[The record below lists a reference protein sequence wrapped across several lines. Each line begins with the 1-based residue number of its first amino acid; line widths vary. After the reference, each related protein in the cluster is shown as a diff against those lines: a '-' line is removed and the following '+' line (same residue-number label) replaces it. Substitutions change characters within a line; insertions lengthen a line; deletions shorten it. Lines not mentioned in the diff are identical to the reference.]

1 MMTASYLQNSLYPVV
16 PPGNETTQLNQ
27 AQDPISE
34 TVSAVAPDVDSNEV
48 LIAAEETQA
57 DDSLDVASKTSDVN
71 QEPETAPTS
80 STATPAVAQSEA
92 TDEQNADDED
102 AISALPQSKY
112 YTLGSISPKSDRR
125 HLVTF
130 SSAGGTVRRV
140 ELNFRDKKDRYRYRD
155 LEYKGGYLG
164 ELECISSPLGCE
176 IGVVGEG
183 TPAHE
188 ARLQAGDIIKSLN
201 GEPVAD
207 AVDFAA
213 MMLRTKP
220 GENLNL
226 GYQRENR
233 DNTVEI
239 GLTDKP
245 IELIRPD
252 PDFLVEGKFGDPSFR
267 TTLMATTPMKESW
280 PLLDKQMMDGQ
291 WELEKHTENEI
302 SFSYTISQL
311 QIDSN
316 ESLKTAE
323 QVFAGPIKVTKTY
336 RLDGISDIRDH
347 QAGVRD
353 FHFDITLKIE
363 NQSATAATFTYQLDG
378 PLGTPTETWWYQNK
392 IHGRNTAVGYVA
404 GARDVIGSTGQSEF
418 TFFGGPELVSNKEKT
433 QPEYFWVLNPPA
445 DDGGESQTVKNLGVD
460 TQYFNVSLL
469 PVSDDGSFNAYSVLA
484 DLVDVEVPENAREK
498 KLVDCTFKMFKN
510 LKLAPQQ
517 TYEQSF
523 QIFAGPKE
531 HEILEAYG
539 LEDARS
545 FGWFALIAKPLCGL
559 LKFFFFITGK
569 IGYGIP
575 IILLTVLV
583 RCFMIPISRRAALNA
598 QMMQYLQP
606 QMKEIADK
614 YKEDMEKR
622 SLAQRNLFKKYNYNP
637 FGGCFMMIFQIP
649 IFIALYRGLS
659 VDIALRDQPLFPGIS
674 WCSDLSA
681 PDQFWYW
688 KDWLPAFLGSETGW
702 LGPYFNLLPIITCVL
717 FIVQQKL
724 FTPPPTDEQQEM
736 MQKMMKYMMLMMGFM
751 FFKVPAGL
759 CLYFITSSLWGII
772 ERKMLPKPELD
783 KTKLDDLLDEDEMD
797 KATLKKVEK
806 ARQKQA
812 QADAQRTA
820 EMDEKKRRDKERKKR
835 LKQRDP

>member
-1 MMTASYLQNSLYPVV
+1 MLTASYLQNSFYPVV

-27 AQDPISE
+27 IHDPDSE
-34 TVSAVAPDVDSNEV
+34 AGLASEDSEVPQVSGVD
-48 LIAAEETQA
+48 LA
-57 DDSLDVASKTSDVN
+57 DTSSDVN
-71 QEPETAPTS
+71 SETL
-80 STATPAVAQSEA
+80 
-92 TDEQNADDED
+92 TDETESAASPNQPMPNTAELQPVPADDEGTQDED
-102 AISALPQSKY
+102 AISSTPNSQF
-112 YTLGSISPKSDRR
+112 YTLGSISSESDSRY
-125 HLVTF
+125 LVTF

-155 LEYKGGYLG
+155 LEYWGGYLG
-164 ELECISSPLGCE
+164 ELECSSTALGCK
-176 IGVVGEG
+176 IGVVGDG
-183 TPAHE
+183 TPAQK
-188 ARLQAGDIIKSLN
+188 AGLQAGDIIKSLD
-201 GEPVAD
+201 GVPVAD
-207 AVDFAA
+207 AEDFAA
-213 MMLRTKP
+213 MMLKTKS
-220 GENLNL
+220 GEAVSL
-226 GYQRENR
+226 GYQRDSRE
-233 DNTVEI
+233 THVEI
-239 GLTDKP
+239 ELTDKP

-252 PDFLVEGKFGDPSFR
+252 PDLLVEGKFGEPSFR

-280 PLLDKQMMDGQ
+280 PLLDEQMMDGQ
-291 WELEKHTENEI
+291 WELANQTEDEI
-302 SFSYTISQL
+302 SFAYTISQT

-316 ESLKTAE
+316 ELLKTAE
-323 QVFAGPIKVTKTY
+323 QEFAGPIKVTKTY
-336 RLDGISDIRDH
+336 RLNGVSDIRSH
-347 QAGVRD
+347 QDGVRD

-363 NQSATAATFTYQLDG
+363 NQSATATAFTYQLDG

-418 TFFGGPELVSNKEKT
+418 TFYGGPELVGNKEKT

-445 DDGGESQTVKNLGVD
+445 DNSGESQVVNSLGVD

-469 PVSDDGSFNAYSVLA
+469 PLSGDGSFSAYSVLA
-484 DLVDVEVPENAREK
+484 DLVDIEVPDNAREK
-498 KLVDCTFKMFKN
+498 KLVDCTFKLFKN
-510 LKLAPQQ
+510 LKLSPRE

-545 FGWFALIAKPLCGL
+545 FGWFALIAKPLCWL
-559 LKFFFFITGK
+559 LKVFFYMTGQ

-575 IILLTVLV
+575 IILLTALV
-583 RCFMIPISRRAALNA
+583 RSFMIPISRRAALNA

-614 YKEDMEKR
+614 YKDDMEKR
-622 SLAQRNLFKKYNYNP
+622 SVAQRGLFKKYNYNP
-637 FGGCFMMIFQIP
+637 FGGCFMMVFQIP

-659 VDIALRDQPLFPGIS
+659 VDIALRDQPLFPGVS

-797 KATLKKVEK
+797 KVTLKRVEK
-806 ARQKQA
+806 ERQKQA
-812 QADAQRTA
+812 EMDAQRTA
-820 EMDEKKRRDKERKKR
+820 ELDEKKRRDKERKKR
-835 LKQRDP
+835 LKRRETP